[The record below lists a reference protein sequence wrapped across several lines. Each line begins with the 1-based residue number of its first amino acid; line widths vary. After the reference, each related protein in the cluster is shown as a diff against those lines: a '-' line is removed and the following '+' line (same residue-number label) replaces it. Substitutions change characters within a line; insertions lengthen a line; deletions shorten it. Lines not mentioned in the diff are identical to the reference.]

1 MGYHTHCSVCQ
12 QTNGLYCE
20 NHQVVLGLGK
30 RFSYTQLPS
39 LHGFGM
45 DASLLLKL
53 DIFTLMIMA
62 LCGYCLGFLTLTII
76 RVTHNDIPGVGV
88 WWWSSLFAML
98 GQAGFASLLLTPTP

>member
-1 MGYHTHCSVCQ
+1 MVGYHTHCSVCQ

-20 NHQVVLGLGK
+20 NHQVALGLGK

-62 LCGYCLGFLTLTII
+62 LCGYCLGFLT
-76 RVTHNDIPGVGV
+76 
-88 WWWSSLFAML
+88 
-98 GQAGFASLLLTPTP
+98 